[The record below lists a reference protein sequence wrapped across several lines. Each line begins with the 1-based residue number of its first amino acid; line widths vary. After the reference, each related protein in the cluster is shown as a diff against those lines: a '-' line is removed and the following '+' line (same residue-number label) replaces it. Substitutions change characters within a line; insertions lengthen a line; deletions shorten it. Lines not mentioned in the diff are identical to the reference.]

1 MIRPFPRRLGFP
13 VHPAGGILVLPLSTL
28 GAGLACCQ
36 QCLPISNAQESARGQ
51 LPKCSPVTSFCH
63 SYCTIIYIGFFPLC
77 QLNIFKSFNAVLVES
92 HYIVRSLGW
101 PGAPARALAILWPQP
116 SNEL

>member
-63 SYCTIIYIGFFPLC
+63 SYCTIIYIGFFFPFANSTFLKA
-77 QLNIFKSFNAVLVES
+77 LMLFWS
-92 HYIVRSLGW
+92 SLTTLSG
-101 PGAPARALAILWPQP
+101 L
-116 SNEL
+116 